1 MDFLFLPL
9 TMMPPQPCADASE
22 LIISSAGGEIK
33 DFPLYAL
40 RFFIDDQ
47 CSSSHAWFDRLLPL
61 EKIWKSF
68 PEFTGAVKPCTAEVL
83 EKLLLLW
90 TNITLSIFSV
100 P

>member
-9 TMMPPQPCADASE
+9 TMMPPQPCVDASE

-33 DFPLYAL
+33 DFPLYAV
-40 RFFIDDQ
+40 RFFIF
-47 CSSSHAWFDRLLPL
+47 FDRLLPL

-68 PEFTGAVKPCTAEVL
+68 PEFAGAVKPCTAEVL